1 MAIPEGQPVP
11 TKRRREELKMTDL
24 TLDQAYVW
32 LLCLTGAVV
41 ALTIAVYVVASV
53 HHRKKGK

>member
-1 MAIPEGQPVP
+1 
-11 TKRRREELKMTDL
+11 MTDL

-53 HHRKKGK
+53 HHRKNAPVKERLPEWTPDGLKE